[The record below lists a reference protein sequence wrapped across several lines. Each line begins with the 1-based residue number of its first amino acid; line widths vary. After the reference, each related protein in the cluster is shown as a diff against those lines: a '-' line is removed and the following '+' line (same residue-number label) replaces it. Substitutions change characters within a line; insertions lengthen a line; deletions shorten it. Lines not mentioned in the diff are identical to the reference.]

1 MTDNDTAFMRRA
13 LELAAEAVDRGEVPI
28 GAVVVVE
35 GRIVAEAANEKEAS
49 AVATHHAEILA
60 VERACQNLGR
70 WRLSGATLY
79 VTLEP
84 CLMCAGALIQA
95 RIDRLVYGATDPKAG
110 AVTSLYKVTED
121 PRLNHRLLVEGGVL
135 AELCGEI
142 LSEFFR
148 RKRQK

>member
-13 LELAAEAVDRGEVPI
+13 LELAAEAADRGEVPI

>member
-13 LELAAEAVDRGEVPI
+13 LELAAEAADRGEVPI

-35 GRIVAEAANEKEAS
+35 GQIVAEAANEKEAS